1 MALNDDVETDNDVV
15 ATPATEEETAGDVDE
30 VDSTN
35 DVEDVSDTETER
47 GSRKGLSNRVREL
60 NARARTAEER
70 NASLVARL
78 EQLSGNSGQQDYLP
92 YQQPTRNE
100 PIVQP
105 GEEIDAYEL
114 DRRLQARESR
124 ILQQADAMSTL
135 KSKQSEAINRINN
148 EAVKA
153 LQKYPELDPENAKFD
168 KDLSDAITEAT
179 EAYVGKNP
187 YDASII
193 KFVDKMMR
201 PYKGAVSKEVGEM
214 TKSVAKQVSE
224 SASRPTS
231 IRGNERAATDKTI
244 AELEAQLGVVQ
255 A

>member
-1 MALNDDVETDNDVV
+1 MALNNDVETDNDVATTPV
-15 ATPATEEETAGDVDE
+15 AEEQTAGDIEGVE
-30 VDSTN
+30 SA
-35 DVEDVSDTETER
+35 DVEETLEIETEE
-47 GSRKGLSNRVREL
+47 GSKKGLSNRVREL
-60 NARARTAEER
+60 NARDRTAEEK

-78 EQLSGNSGQQDYLP
+78 EQLAGNGGQQDYLP
-92 YQQPTRNE
+92 YQQPIRNE

-124 ILQQADAMSTL
+124 ILQQADALSTL
-135 KSKQSEAINRINN
+135 KAKQSEAINRINN

-153 LQKYPELDPENAKFD
+153 MQKYPELDPENERFD

-179 EAYVGKNP
+179 ESYVGRNP

-193 KFVDKMMR
+193 NFVDKMMR
-201 PYKGAVSKEVGEM
+201 PYKGAVSKGVGEM
-214 TKSVAKQVSE
+214 TKSVAKQVSD
-224 SASRPTS
+224 SALRPTS
-231 IRGNERAATDKTI
+231 IREKEKSATDKTI